1 MKITSIDIFLLR
13 HVGEDFSPFPFR
25 PVVCRVNTDEGIYG
39 YGEAGISVGTGENG
53 VAYMLKDLAQMTL
66 GKDPLSNEV
75 IWEEIHNVLRGHLSG
90 GGVTV
95 YSAMSALDTAM
106 MDIKGKKLGVPI
118 YVLLGGKHRDKLKCY
133 LSQCHLGYLDDFSL
147 QATPEQLAET
157 CDRIRKDGYSAVK
170 FNVLAFDETG
180 KNLPRET
187 TTGPLD
193 RATLDLVEARLAAV
207 RERCGNHLDIIL
219 KTSAAQ
225 MSPPLFS

>member
-106 MDIKGKKLGVPI
+106 MDIKGKKTGRP
-118 YVLLGGKHRDKLKCY
+118 Y
-133 LSQCHLGYLDDFSL
+133 
-147 QATPEQLAET
+147 
-157 CDRIRKDGYSAVK
+157 IRVAGRKA
-170 FNVLAFDETG
+170 
-180 KNLPRET
+180 P
-187 TTGPLD
+187 
-193 RATLDLVEARLAAV
+193 
-207 RERCGNHLDIIL
+207 
-219 KTSAAQ
+219 
-225 MSPPLFS
+225 